1 MKKKILA
8 LVMAIMIL
16 ASQVN
21 LLAKTEVKQVKLR
34 NRSCNVITVTA
45 DETTAFKVVKP
56 NRKQVGVT
64 NFKNYI
70 ASYKPR
76 AAINANYFEAYKG
89 GYYPYGT
96 QMTEGKMINMSG
108 DHASLLV
115 FDKNKFK
122 IVQGFLRYNGFLDG
136 LRENDWT
143 IPNKANTFEIWDVN
157 GNLTSEKGAYVY
169 NSYGNVATKFGG
181 GTVIEVVD
189 NKVSKVYKSSENMVL
204 PKNGYIIYYGKEACD
219 DKYIDDRF
227 KIGRTVEL
235 ELVLSKKT
243 KDGFVTETDFDYNGE
258 KIPYTKVTE
267 IISAGPL
274 LIENSKSV
282 YETYVKGM
290 EAKMT
295 TGAGARTLIGIN
307 KSNQLVMVTTSGTMA
322 QVTGIMQDLGCTD
335 AFNLDGG
342 ASSAMY
348 ANGKYFRNAGRA
360 LNTVFLVQD
369 VKPEKKK

>member
-8 LVMAIMIL
+8 LGMAIMVL

-45 DETTAFKVVKP
+45 DDTTAFKVVKP
-56 NRKQVGVT
+56 NMKQVGVT

-143 IPNKANTFEIWDVN
+143 IPNKANTFEIWNVN

-169 NSYGNVATKFGG
+169 NSYRNVVTKFGG

-243 KDGFVTETDFDYNGE
+243 KDGFVTETSFDYNGE
-258 KIPYTKVTE
+258 KIPYTKVSE
-267 IISAGPL
+267 KISAGPL

-369 VKPEKKK
+369 VKAEKKK

>member
-8 LVMAIMIL
+8 LVMAIMML
-16 ASQVN
+16 ESQVN

-56 NRKQVGVT
+56 NMKQVGVT

-122 IVQGFLRYNGFLDG
+122 IVQGFLRYNGFFDG

-143 IPNKANTFEIWDVN
+143 IPNKANTFEIWNVN
-157 GNLTSEKGAYVY
+157 GNLTSEKTAYVY
-169 NSYGNVATKFGG
+169 NSYRNAPTKFGG

-204 PKNGYIIYYGKEACD
+204 PKIGYIIYYGKEACD

-258 KIPYTKVTE
+258 KNPYTKVTE

-274 LIENSKSV
+274 LIENSNSV

-348 ANGKYFRNAGRA
+348 ANGKYYRNAGRA

-369 VKPEKKK
+369 VKAEKKK

>member
-1 MKKKILA
+1 MKKKIMA

-45 DETTAFKVVKP
+45 DDTTAFKVVKP
-56 NRKQVGVT
+56 NMKQVGVT

-96 QMTEGKMINMSG
+96 QMTEGTMINMSG

-136 LRENDWT
+136 LRENDWN
-143 IPNKANTFEIWDVN
+143 IPNKANTFEIWNVN
-157 GNLTSEKGAYVY
+157 GNLTSEKTAYVY
-169 NSYGNVATKFGG
+169 NSYRNAPTKFGG

-235 ELVLSKKT
+235 ELV
-243 KDGFVTETDFDYNGE
+243 
-258 KIPYTKVTE
+258 
-267 IISAGPL
+267 
-274 LIENSKSV
+274 
-282 YETYVKGM
+282 
-290 EAKMT
+290 
-295 TGAGARTLIGIN
+295 
-307 KSNQLVMVTTSGTMA
+307 
-322 QVTGIMQDLGCTD
+322 
-335 AFNLDGG
+335 
-342 ASSAMY
+342 
-348 ANGKYFRNAGRA
+348 
-360 LNTVFLVQD
+360 
-369 VKPEKKK
+369 

>member
-8 LVMAIMIL
+8 LVMAITML

-45 DETTAFKVVKP
+45 DDTTAFKVVKP
-56 NRKQVGVT
+56 NMKQVGVT

-96 QMTEGKMINMSG
+96 QMNEGKMINMSG

-143 IPNKANTFEIWDVN
+143 IPNKANTFEIWNVN
-157 GNLTSEKGAYVY
+157 GILTSEKTAYVY
-169 NSYGNVATKFGG
+169 NSYRNAPTKFGG

-204 PKNGYIIYYGKEACD
+204 PKNGYIIYSGKEACD

-243 KDGFVTETDFDYNGE
+243 KDGFVTETTFDYNGE
-258 KIPYTKVTE
+258 KIPYTKVSE
-267 IISAGPL
+267 IISAGPVL
-274 LIENSKSV
+274 MENSNSV

>member
-8 LVMAIMIL
+8 LVMAIMIF

-34 NRSCNVITVTA
+34 NRSCNVITVTS

-56 NRKQVGVT
+56 NMKQVGVT

-143 IPNKANTFEIWDVN
+143 IPNKANTFEIWNVN
-157 GNLTSEKGAYVY
+157 GNLTSEKGAYIY
-169 NSYGNVATKFGG
+169 NSYRNVATKFGG

-219 DKYIDDRF
+219 DKYISDRF
-227 KIGRTVEL
+227 QEGRTVEL

-243 KDGFVTETDFDYNGE
+243 KDGFVTETSFDYNGE

-348 ANGKYFRNAGRA
+348 ANGKYYRNAGRA

>member
-45 DETTAFKVVKP
+45 DDTTAFKVVKP
-56 NRKQVGVT
+56 NMKQVGVT

-96 QMTEGKMINMSG
+96 QMTEGTMINMSG

-115 FDKNKFK
+115 FNKNIFK

-143 IPNKANTFEIWDVN
+143 IPNKANTFEIWNVN
-157 GNLTSEKGAYVY
+157 GNLTSEKTAYVY
-169 NSYGNVATKFGG
+169 NSYRNAPTKFGG

-235 ELVLSKKT
+235 ELVFSKKT

-274 LIENSKSV
+274 LIENSNSV

-369 VKPEKKK
+369 VKAEKKK

>member
-1 MKKKILA
+1 
-8 LVMAIMIL
+8 MAIMIL

-45 DETTAFKVVKP
+45 DDTTAFKVVKP
-56 NRKQVGVT
+56 NMKQVGVT

-96 QMTEGKMINMSG
+96 QMTEGTMINMSG

-143 IPNKANTFEIWDVN
+143 IPNKANTFEIWNVN
-157 GNLTSEKGAYVY
+157 GNLISEKTAYVY
-169 NSYGNVATKFGG
+169 NSYRNAPTKFGG

-243 KDGFVTETDFDYNGE
+243 KDGFVTETTFDYNGE
-258 KIPYTKVTE
+258 KIPYTKVSE

-274 LIENSKSV
+274 LIENSNSV

-348 ANGKYFRNAGRA
+348 ANGKYYRNAGRA

>member
-1 MKKKILA
+1 MKKKMLA
-8 LVMAIMIL
+8 LVMAIMLL
-16 ASQVN
+16 ATQVN

-56 NRKQVGVT
+56 NMKQVGVT

-143 IPNKANTFEIWDVN
+143 IPNKANTFETWNVN
-157 GNLTSEKGAYVY
+157 GNLTSEKGAYIY
-169 NSYGNVATKFGG
+169 NSYRNVATKFGG

-243 KDGFVTETDFDYNGE
+243 KDGFVTETSFDYNGE
-258 KIPYTKVTE
+258 KIPYTKVSE

-348 ANGKYFRNAGRA
+348 ANGKYYRNAGRA

-369 VKPEKKK
+369 VKQEKKK

>member
-8 LVMAIMIL
+8 LVMTITML

-45 DETTAFKVVKP
+45 DDTTAFKVVKL
-56 NRKQVGVT
+56 NMKQVGVT

-143 IPNKANTFEIWDVN
+143 IPNKANTFEIWNVN
-157 GNLTSEKGAYVY
+157 GNLTSEKGAYIY
-169 NSYGNVATKFGG
+169 NSYRNVATKFGG

-258 KIPYTKVTE
+258 KIPYTKVSE

>member
-8 LVMAIMIL
+8 LVMTITML

-21 LLAKTEVKQVKLR
+21 LFAKTEVKQVKLR

-56 NRKQVGVT
+56 NMKQVGVT

-143 IPNKANTFEIWDVN
+143 IPNKANTFEIWNVN
-157 GNLTSEKGAYVY
+157 GNLTSEKGAYIY
-169 NSYGNVATKFGG
+169 NSYRNVATKFGG

-227 KIGRTVEL
+227 KIGRTVEI

-258 KIPYTKVTE
+258 KIPYTKVSE

>member
-8 LVMAIMIL
+8 LVMAIMML

-45 DETTAFKVVKP
+45 DDTTAFKVVKP
-56 NRKQVGVT
+56 NMKQVGVT

-96 QMTEGKMINMSG
+96 QMTEGTMINMSG

-169 NSYGNVATKFGG
+169 NSYRNATTKFGG

-227 KIGRTVEL
+227 KIGRTVEF

-258 KIPYTKVTE
+258 KIPYTKVSE

-274 LIENSKSV
+274 LVENSNSV
-282 YETYVKGM
+282 YETYVNGM

-322 QVTGIMQDLGCTD
+322 QVKCIMQDLGCTD

-348 ANGKYFRNAGRA
+348 ANGKYYRNAGRA

>member
-1 MKKKILA
+1 MKKKVLA
-8 LVMAIMIL
+8 LCAICMIIL
-16 ASQVN
+16 SQVN
-21 LLAKTEVKQVKLR
+21 IFAKVDVKQVKLR
-34 NRSCNVITVTA
+34 NRSCNVVTVTS
-45 DETTAFKVVKP
+45 DENTSFKVVKP
-56 NRKQVGVT
+56 NMKQVGVT

-70 ASYKPR
+70 NSYKPK

-89 GYYPYGT
+89 GFYPYGT
-96 QMTEGKMINMSG
+96 QMTDAKMINMSG
-108 DHASLLV
+108 NHASLLV

-136 LRENDWT
+136 LRENDWN
-143 IPNKANTFEIWDVN
+143 IPNKANTFEIWNVN
-157 GNLTSEKGAYVY
+157 GNLTSEKGAYIY
-169 NSYGNVATKFGG
+169 NSFRNVPTKFGG

-219 DKYIDDRF
+219 DKYISDRF
-227 KIGRTVEL
+227 KEGRTVEL

-243 KDGFVTETDFDYNGE
+243 KDGFLTETSFDYNGE

-282 YETYVKGM
+282 YQTYVKGM

-322 QVTGIMQDLGCTD
+322 QLTSIMQDLGCTD

-348 ANGKYFRNAGRA
+348 ANAKYLRQAGRA
-360 LNTVFLVQD
+360 LNTVFI
-369 VKPEKKK
+369 VK

>member
-8 LVMAIMIL
+8 LGMAIMLL

-21 LLAKTEVKQVKLR
+21 LFAKTEVKQVKLR

-45 DETTAFKVVKP
+45 DDTTAFKVVKP
-56 NRKQVGVT
+56 NMKQVGVT

-96 QMTEGKMINMSG
+96 QMTEGTMINMSG

-169 NSYGNVATKFGG
+169 NSYRNATTKFGG

-227 KIGRTVEL
+227 KIGRTVEF

-258 KIPYTKVTE
+258 KIPYTKVSE

-274 LIENSKSV
+274 LVENSNSV
-282 YETYVKGM
+282 YETYVNGM

-322 QVTGIMQDLGCTD
+322 QVKCIMQDLGCTD

-348 ANGKYFRNAGRA
+348 ANGKYYRNAGRA

>member
-1 MKKKILA
+1 MKKKMLA
-8 LVMAIMIL
+8 LVMAIMMF

-45 DETTAFKVVKP
+45 DDTTAFKVVKP
-56 NRKQVGVT
+56 NMKQVGVT
-64 NFKNYI
+64 NFKNFI

-122 IVQGFLRYNGFLDG
+122 IVQGFLRYNGYLDG
-136 LRENDWT
+136 LRENDWN
-143 IPNKANTFEIWDVN
+143 IPNKANTFEIWNVN

-169 NSYGNVATKFGG
+169 NSYRNVATKFGG

-219 DKYIDDRF
+219 DKYISDRF

-348 ANGKYFRNAGRA
+348 ANVKYFRNAGRA

-369 VKPEKKK
+369 VKPEKK

>member
-8 LVMAIMIL
+8 LVMDIMIL

-21 LLAKTEVKQVKLR
+21 LFAKTEVKQVKLR

-45 DETTAFKVVKP
+45 DDITAFKVVKP
-56 NRKQVGVT
+56 NMKQVGVT

-96 QMTEGKMINMSG
+96 QMTEGTMINMSG

-143 IPNKANTFEIWDVN
+143 IPNKANTFEIWNVN
-157 GNLTSEKGAYVY
+157 GNLTSEKTAYVY
-169 NSYGNVATKFGG
+169 NSYRNAPTKFGG

-204 PKNGYIIYYGKEACD
+204 PKIGYIIYYGKEACD

-274 LIENSKSV
+274 LIENSNSV